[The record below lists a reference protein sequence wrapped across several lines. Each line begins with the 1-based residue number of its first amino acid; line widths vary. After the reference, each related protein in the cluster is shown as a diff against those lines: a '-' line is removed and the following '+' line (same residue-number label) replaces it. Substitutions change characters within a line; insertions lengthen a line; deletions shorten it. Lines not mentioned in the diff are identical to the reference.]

1 MSDVVIVGAGLAG
14 LSCALRLQEAGVDF
28 VLLETSDAVGGR
40 VRTDAHKGFL
50 FDRGFQVFL
59 TSYAEAGRLLDFGA
73 LDLQFFEAGAVVYRN
88 GRFSPIVDPWRRP
101 SALFR
106 SLFSGCGSV
115 LDKVR
120 VARLRTRVTAPDL
133 ETLLAQPET
142 TTREALRQ
150 EGFGD
155 EIVEAFFRPFLGGIF
170 LENELSTSSRK
181 FRWAFRMFSKGR
193 AAVPAGGMGRVSE
206 QLAAGIAAGRLQLN
220 SPVERVSK
228 GCVHVADGRTLLC
241 SQIVVA
247 TDPATAVQLIDG
259 LPEPR
264 FRGVTTL
271 YYSLGEPPVKGPILL
286 LNGEP
291 RGVVN
296 NLTFMSEVSP
306 LYAPRGRSLA
316 SVTVLGIPARDDA
329 GLDDE
334 VRRQLVDW
342 FGMRV
347 GEWKLERVYRIP
359 RALPDQ
365 SAGALVEVRRTPRLQ
380 DWLVAAGDWRNI
392 ASINGALE
400 SGRLAAEAVLEKVL
414 G

>member
-1 MSDVVIVGAGLAG
+1 MSDVVIIGAGLAG

-28 VLLETSDAVGGR
+28 VVLEAADAAGGR
-40 VRTDAHKGFL
+40 VRTDAERGFL

-73 LDLQFFEAGAVVYRN
+73 LDLQFFDAGAQVFRQ
-88 GRFSPIVDPWRRP
+88 GRFSPLVDPWRRP
-101 SALFR
+101 AAGFR
-106 SLFSGCGSV
+106 SLFGGCGSM

-120 VARLRTRVTAPDL
+120 IARLRTRVTSPDL

-142 TTREALRQ
+142 TTRELLRQ

-155 EIVEAFFRPFLGGIF
+155 EIIEAFFRPFLGGIF

-181 FRWAFRMFSKGR
+181 FRWVFRMFSKGR
-193 AAVPAGGMGRVSE
+193 AAVPARGMGRIAE
-206 QLAAGIAAGRLQLN
+206 QLAAAVTGGRLQVN
-220 SPVERVSK
+220 CPVERITK

-247 TDPATAVQLIDG
+247 TDAATAVRLVDG

-264 FRGVTTL
+264 FRAATNL
-271 YYSLGEPPVKGPILL
+271 YYSLGEAPVRGPTLL

-291 RGVVN
+291 RGIVN
-296 NLTFMSEVSP
+296 NLAFMSEVSP
-306 LYAPRGRSLA
+306 LYAPRGRTLA
-316 SVTVLGIPARDDA
+316 SVTVLGDPARDDA

-347 GEWKLERVYRIP
+347 GEWKLERIYRIP

-365 SAGALVEVRRTPRLQ
+365 SAGTLAEVRRSPRLQ

-414 G
+414 V

>member
-1 MSDVVIVGAGLAG
+1 MSDVVIIGAGLAG

-28 VLLETSDAVGGR
+28 VVLEASDAPGGR
-40 VRTDAHKGFL
+40 VRTDAQRGFL

-73 LDLQFFEAGAVVYRN
+73 LDLQFFEAGALVFRH
-88 GRFSPIVDPWRRP
+88 GRFSPLVDPWRRP
-101 SALFR
+101 AALIR
-106 SLFSGCGSV
+106 SLFGGCGSAM
-115 LDKVR
+115 DKVR
-120 VARLRTRVTAPDL
+120 MARLRTRVTVPDL
-133 ETLLAQPET
+133 EALLAQPET
-142 TTREALRQ
+142 TTRELLRQ

-181 FRWAFRMFSKGR
+181 FRWVFRMFSKGR
-193 AAVPAGGMGRVSE
+193 AAVPAGGMGRISE
-206 QLAAGIAAGRLQLN
+206 QLASAITGGRLQLN
-220 SPVERVSK
+220 CPVERVTK

-247 TDPATAVQLIDG
+247 TDAATAVRLIDG
-259 LPEPR
+259 LPEPG
-264 FRGVTTL
+264 FRAVTNL
-271 YYSLGEPPVKGPILL
+271 YYSLGEAPVRGPTLL

-291 RGVVN
+291 RGIVN
-296 NLTFMSEVSP
+296 NLAFMSEVSP
-306 LYAPRGRSLA
+306 LYAPRGRTLA
-316 SVTVLGIPARDDA
+316 SVTVLGNPSRDDA
-329 GLDDE
+329 ALDDE

-365 SAGALVEVRRTPRLQ
+365 SAGTLVEVRRSPRLQ

-414 G
+414 V

>member
-1 MSDVVIVGAGLAG
+1 MSDVVIVGGGLAG

-28 VLLETSDAVGGR
+28 VLLEAGDAPGGR
-40 VRTDAHKGFL
+40 VRTDAQRGFL

-73 LDLQFFEAGAVVYRN
+73 LDLQFFEAGALVFRQ
-88 GRFSPIVDPWRRP
+88 GKFCPILDPWRRP
-101 SALFR
+101 SAMLR
-106 SLFSGCGSV
+106 SVFGGCGSFM
-115 LDKVR
+115 DKVR
-120 VARLRTRVTAPDL
+120 MARLRTRVTAPDL
-133 ETLLAQPET
+133 EALLGAPEVSTRELLA
-142 TTREALRQ
+142 Q

-155 EIVEAFFRPFLGGIF
+155 EIVEAFFRPFLGGVF
-170 LENELSTSSRK
+170 LENELTTSSRK
-181 FRWAFRMFSKGR
+181 FRWVFRMFSKGR
-193 AAVPAGGMGRVSE
+193 AAVPAGGMGRISE
-206 QLAAGIAAGRLQLN
+206 QLAAGITGGRLQLN
-220 SPVERVSK
+220 SPVERVTK

-247 TDPATAVQLIDG
+247 TDPATAVRLIDG

-264 FRGVTTL
+264 FRGVTNL
-271 YYSLGEPPVKGPILL
+271 YYSLGEAPVRGPLLL

-291 RGVVN
+291 RGIVN

-306 LYAPRGRSLA
+306 LYAPRGRTLA
-316 SVTVLGIPARDDA
+316 SVTVLGSPAREDVM
-329 GLDDE
+329 LDDE

-347 GEWKLERVYRIP
+347 GEWKLERIYRLP
-359 RALPDQ
+359 QALPDQ
-365 SAGALVEVRRTPRLQ
+365 AVGSLREVRRSPRLQ

-400 SGRLAAEAVLEKVL
+400 SGRLAAESVLEKVL
-414 G
+414 V